1 MKNLTFILAVLLF
14 LPAIAQKKIDKTI
27 AFSSGK
33 TIFLNLKYASDI
45 KIKTWQKNEIAIS
58 VSVNINN
65 NTDNEEFILESTATS
80 SEIQIKSDIPNL
92 KKIAKEPIK
101 GSTQKQLY
109 DGDNYGYWDKEN
121 KVYIN
126 TGKQILADI
135 DYEIFV
141 PATADVRIKTIGGNV
156 KMEGET
162 GKYDIESSSGK
173 IDLTLSEN
181 QKRSL
186 VLKTI
191 TGEIYANLPL
201 QLAEE
206 TKKDNL
212 DLVGGG
218 KFNQNLKAKI
228 NGGGTEIRLTTISNN
243 IYLRKK

>member
-65 NTDNEEFILESTATS
+65 NTDNEEFILESTATA

-162 GKYDIESSSGK
+162 GKY
-173 IDLTLSEN
+173 
-181 QKRSL
+181 
-186 VLKTI
+186 
-191 TGEIYANLPL
+191 
-201 QLAEE
+201 
-206 TKKDNL
+206 
-212 DLVGGG
+212 
-218 KFNQNLKAKI
+218 
-228 NGGGTEIRLTTISNN
+228 
-243 IYLRKK
+243 